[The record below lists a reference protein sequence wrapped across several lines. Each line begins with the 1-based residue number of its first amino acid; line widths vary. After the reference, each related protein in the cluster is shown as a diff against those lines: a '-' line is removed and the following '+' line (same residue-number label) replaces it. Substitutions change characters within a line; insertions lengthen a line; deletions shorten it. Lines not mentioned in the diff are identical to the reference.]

1 MAGIS
6 IKKRILIAI
15 FSAAIIFT
23 AAIFICRALF
33 PLKYKAEI
41 EKYSSKYGVDRFLV
55 VSLIKAESNF
65 NENAVSHAGARG
77 LMQLTNDTFEYSLSC
92 IDMGSEN
99 ADIFAPEANIECG
112 VWYLSTLLKKYGGN
126 ITNSVAAYNAGSTN
140 VDKWLS
146 DKSLSKD
153 GETLDNI
160 PFGETLRHTK
170 KISRYMI
177 IYKILYPKW

>member
-1 MAGIS
+1 MADIS
-6 IKKRILIAI
+6 MKKRVLIALL
-15 FSAAIIFT
+15 SAVIIIIGAIL
-23 AAIFICRALF
+23 ICRALF

-41 EKYSSKYGVDRFLV
+41 EKYSDKYGVDKYLV

-65 NENAVSHAGARG
+65 DEKAVSHAGAKG
-77 LMQLTNDTFEYSLSC
+77 LMQLTEETFEYSLSNTALSTE
-92 IDMGSEN
+92 D
-99 ADIFAPEANIECG
+99 ADIFTPESNIRCG
-112 VWYLSTLLKKYGGN
+112 VWYLSTLLKKYDGN

-146 DKSLSKD
+146 DKSLSAN

-170 KISRYMI
+170 KISKYMA